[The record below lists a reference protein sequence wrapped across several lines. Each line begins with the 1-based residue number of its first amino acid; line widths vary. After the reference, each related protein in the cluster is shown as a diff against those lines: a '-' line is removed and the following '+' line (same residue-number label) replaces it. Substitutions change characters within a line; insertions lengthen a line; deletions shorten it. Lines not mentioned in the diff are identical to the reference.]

1 MNYQEA
7 CNILGINENATKEE
21 INSRFRKISKEKH
34 PDICKEPNAADEY
47 KKISAAYNFLKDYDP
62 NKPPNPF
69 SHDSGFQDF
78 QGGFGG
84 FNDSFIADFI
94 RNNTNFNEP
103 IPDGNIYKTINL
115 SFKDSIIGCEQKIVV
130 DRKVRCDT
138 CGGRAKV
145 RTENTCLKC
154 GGIGRMEQ
162 TQRMGNQVFR
172 TVAPCPNCFQTG
184 KEHKPCEACNSAGN
198 LDKTSEF
205 SIKIPGGARHGSVL
219 TLNNAGNFI
228 NRGNMFMQG
237 SVILNI
243 SVAKDPNMWL
253 EDNNDNVYSKINIS
267 LFEALSGAEKEINTI
282 DGAHKI
288 KVEPRIKH
296 KDEIIIPK
304 KGIRREADHRVIVN
318 IDYPDNL
325 DKLIEILKPQE

>member
-1 MNYQEA
+1 MQYSQA
-7 CNILGINENATKEE
+7 CKILGVEESATKEQ

-34 PDICKEPNAADEY
+34 PDINKAPNAEDEY
-47 KKISAAYNFLKDYDP
+47 KQISAAYEFLKNYDP

-69 SHDSGFQDF
+69 SHDSGFQ
-78 QGGFGG
+78 GGFGG
-84 FNDSFIADFI
+84 FNFTNDFF
-94 RNNTNFNEP
+94 RDFVSGSGGFSQP
-103 IPDGNIYKTINL
+103 MPDGNIYKTINL

-145 RTENTCLKC
+145 RMENTCSKC
-154 GGIGRMEQ
+154 GGIGRQEQ

-184 KEHKPCEACNSAGN
+184 KDHKACDTCNSAGHV
-198 LDKTSEF
+198 DKTSEF
-205 SIKIPGGARHGSVL
+205 SIKIPGGARNGSVL

-237 SVILNI
+237 SVILSIN
-243 SVAKDPNMWL
+243 VAKDPDMWL

-267 LFEALSGAEKEINTI
+267 LFEALSGAEKEVSTI
-282 DGAHKI
+282 DGSYKI
-288 KVEPRIKH
+288 NIEPKVKH

-325 DKLIEILKPQE
+325 DKLIEVLKPQE